1 METNTAPETN
11 IIDRAKQA
19 LVAKP
24 KATKVTEKAVEAAD
38 AIIANELLA
47 ERQAIVDAMK
57 SLEARKKAIDA
68 IIKDAIGNNDTLTVH
83 GAVVAS
89 IVRWRQTDLNTEFIK
104 ENFKPA
110 DYPEMFI
117 RSDKSR
123 LDVKK

>member
-1 METNTAPETN
+1 METNQQETAD
-11 IIDRAKQA
+11 ILDRAKEA

-38 AIIANELLA
+38 PIIASELLA

-57 SLEARKKAIDA
+57 PLEARKKAIDA
-68 IIKDAIGNNDTLTVH
+68 IIKDAIGNNDSLTVF

-89 IVRWRQTDLNTEFIK
+89 IVRWRQTDLNSEFIK
-104 ENFKPA
+104 ENFKVA
-110 DYPEMFI
+110 DYPEMFV